1 MTTLRISA
9 WDSDVE
15 DDDPPSYDETRW
27 MKPLLDG
34 DDVTT
39 RSRRKFQRHETTQSK
54 RGRDRPDE
62 MTDIWKQVTLYK
74 EQL

>member
-1 MTTLRISA
+1 MTTGRIGA
-9 WDSDVE
+9 LDSDVE
-15 DDDPPSYDETRW
+15 DDDPPSYEETRW
-27 MKPLLDG
+27 MKPLMDG

-39 RSRRKFQRHETTQSK
+39 RSRREFQCQETTQSK

-62 MTDIWKQVTLYK
+62 MTDIWEQVTLYK